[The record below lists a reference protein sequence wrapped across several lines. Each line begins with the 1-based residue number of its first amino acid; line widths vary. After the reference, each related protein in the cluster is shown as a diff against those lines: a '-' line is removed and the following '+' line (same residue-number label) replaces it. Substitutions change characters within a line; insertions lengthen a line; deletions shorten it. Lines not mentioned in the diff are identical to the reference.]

1 MILESPGTATIGAC
15 VLSGTAGPLRLGQRG
30 IMVSHGKRTVRAAL
44 VVIGLGLLLAA
55 VPTVAE
61 ASPALDVVVSANPAN
76 FTPNVASGAV
86 HKFVQVGG
94 TMYAGGSFG
103 SVSTPPGVSPG
114 GTFTRNNIVAFNAT
128 SGVIQPFAP
137 NVAGEVW
144 ALAANGTSLYVGGTF
159 ATVNGV
165 ARRGVAKLDAATGA
179 VDTAFNAN
187 LASGRVTDA
196 AVVGGRLLV
205 AGTFPGRLRALNLTS
220 GANTGYIN
228 VGISGTV
235 ADNAGPTQVYRF
247 AVNPAGTRLVGV
259 GNFTSVGGQTRWRAF
274 MLDLDATA
282 TLNNWWYPPLQNL
295 CAAASLPDYVKDV
308 DFSPDGSWFAVVATG
323 FVPQAGGIGR
333 DLCDATARFE
343 TGVPDPFRPTWINYT
358 GGDTLHS
365 VAATD
370 VAVYVQ
376 GHQRWLNN
384 PQGRNSPGPGAVSRP
399 GIGAIGPTSGLAL
412 SWNPTKD
419 RGIGGKDLYVTS
431 QGLWVGSDTTHIG
444 GETRAR
450 IALMPVA

>member
-1 MILESPGTATIGAC
+1 
-15 VLSGTAGPLRLGQRG
+15 
-30 IMVSHGKRTVRAAL
+30 MVSLGKRTLRTTL
-44 VVIGLGLLLAA
+44 VAVGLGLVVAA
-55 VPTVAE
+55 VPAVAG
-61 ASPALDVVVSANPAN
+61 AAPAIGLVSANPAN
-76 FTPNVASGAV
+76 HTPNVNSGAV
-86 HKFVQVGG
+86 HKFVQVGA
-94 TMYAGGSFG
+94 TMYAGGSFS
-103 SVSTPPGVSPG
+103 SVSTAPGVSPG
-114 GTFTRNNIVAFNAT
+114 GTFTRNNIVAFDPA
-128 SGVIQPFAP
+128 SGVIRSFAP

-144 ALAANGTSLYVGGTF
+144 ALASNGTSLYVGGTF
-159 ATVNGV
+159 TTVNGV
-165 ARRGVAKLDAATGA
+165 ARRGVAKLNPVTGA

-187 LASGRVTDA
+187 FASGKVSDA
-196 AVVGGRLLV
+196 AVVGGRLIV
-205 AGTFPGRLRALNLTS
+205 AGTFPGRLRALDLTS

-228 VGISGTV
+228 LAINGTV
-235 ADNAGPTQVYRF
+235 ADNAGPTEVYRI
-247 AVNPAGTRLVGV
+247 AVHPAGTRLVGV

-274 MLDLDATA
+274 MLNLGATV
-282 TLNNWWYPPLQNL
+282 TVNGWWYPPLQNL
-295 CAAASLPDYVKDV
+295 CAADTLPDYVKDV

-333 DLCDATARFE
+333 DLCDAAARFE
-343 TGVPDPFRPTWINYT
+343 TNVPNPSRPTWINYT

-384 PQGRNSPGPGAVSRP
+384 PQGRNSAGPGAVSRP

-419 RGIGGKDLYVTS
+419 RGVGGKDLYVTS

-444 GETRAR
+444 GETHAR
-450 IALMPVA
+450 IALMPVP

>member
-1 MILESPGTATIGAC
+1 
-15 VLSGTAGPLRLGQRG
+15 
-30 IMVSHGKRTVRAAL
+30 MVSLGKRTLRTTL
-44 VVIGLGLLLAA
+44 VAIGLGLVVATVPMVAGAA
-55 VPTVAE
+55 
-61 ASPALDVVVSANPAN
+61 PALGVVVSANPAN

-86 HKFVQVGG
+86 YKFVQVGG
-94 TMYAGGSFG
+94 TMYAGGSFS
-103 SVSTPPGVSPG
+103 SVSTAPGVSPG
-114 GTFTRNNIVAFNAT
+114 GTFTRNNIVAFDPT
-128 SGVIQPFAP
+128 SGVIRSFAP

-144 ALAANGTSLYVGGTF
+144 ALASNGTSLYVGGTF

-165 ARRGVAKLDAATGA
+165 ARRGVAKLDPVTGA

-187 LASGRVTDA
+187 LTSGRVTDA

-205 AGTFPGRLRALNLTS
+205 AGTFPGKLRALNLAS

-247 AVNPAGTRLVGV
+247 AVSPAGTRLVGV
-259 GNFTSVGGQTRWRAF
+259 GNFTTVGGQTRWRAF
-274 MLDLDATA
+274 MLDLGATA
-282 TLNNWWYPPLQNL
+282 TVTTWWYPPLQNM
-295 CAAASLPDYVKDV
+295 CQATSLPDYVKDV

-343 TGVPDPFRPTWINYT
+343 TNLPNPLRPTWINYT

-376 GHQRWLNN
+376 GHQRWLDN
-384 PQGRNSPGPGAVSRP
+384 PQGRNSAGPGAVSRP
-399 GIGAIGPTSGLAL
+399 GIGAIGPTTGLAL
-412 SWNPTKD
+412 TWNPTKD
-419 RGIGGKDLYVTS
+419 RGVGGKDLYVTS

-444 GETRAR
+444 GETHAR
-450 IALMPVA
+450 IALMPVP

>member
-1 MILESPGTATIGAC
+1 
-15 VLSGTAGPLRLGQRG
+15 
-30 IMVSHGKRTVRAAL
+30 MVWHGKRTARTALAA
-44 VVIGLGLLLAA
+44 IGLGLVVAA
-55 VPTVAE
+55 APTVAG
-61 ASPALDVVVSANPAN
+61 AAPALGVVVSANPAN

-86 HKFVQVGG
+86 HKFVQVGA

-103 SVSTPPGVSPG
+103 SVSAAPGVSPG
-114 GTFTRNNIVAFNAT
+114 GTFTRNNIVAFNPT
-128 SGVIQPFAP
+128 SGVISQSFAP

-144 ALAANGTSLYVGGTF
+144 ALASNGSSLYVGGTF
-159 ATVNGV
+159 TTVNGV
-165 ARRGVAKLDAATGA
+165 ARRGVAKLNATSGA

-187 LASGRVTDA
+187 LASGIVTDA
-196 AVVGGRLLV
+196 AVVGGRLIIG
-205 AGTFPGRLRALNLTS
+205 GTFPGRLRALDLTS

-228 VGISGTV
+228 VAISGSV
-235 ADNAGPTQVYRF
+235 AGNAGPTQVYRF

-274 MLDLDATA
+274 MLNLGATA
-282 TLNNWWYPPLQNL
+282 TLNGWWYPPLQNM
-295 CAAASLPDYVKDV
+295 CAASSLPDYMKDV

-333 DLCDATARFE
+333 DVCDATARFE
-343 TGVPDPFRPTWINYT
+343 TGVPNPFRPTWINYT

-384 PQGRNSPGPGAVSRP
+384 PQGRNSAGPGAVSRP

-419 RGIGGKDLYVTS
+419 RGVGGKDLYVTS

-444 GETRAR
+444 GETHAR
-450 IALMPVA
+450 IALMPVP

>member
-1 MILESPGTATIGAC
+1 
-15 VLSGTAGPLRLGQRG
+15 
-30 IMVSHGKRTVRAAL
+30 MVSLGKRTLRTTL
-44 VVIGLGLLLAA
+44 VAIGLGLVVAT
-55 VPTVAE
+55 VPTA
-61 ASPALDVVVSANPAN
+61 AAAAPALGVVVSDNPAN

-86 HKFVQVGG
+86 YKFVQVGG
-94 TMYAGGSFG
+94 TMYAGGGFG
-103 SVSTPPGVSPG
+103 SVSTAPGVSPG
-114 GTFTRNNIVAFNAT
+114 GTFTRNNIVGFDPA
-128 SGVIQPFAP
+128 SGVIRSFAP

-144 ALAANGTSLYVGGTF
+144 ALASNGTSLYVGGTF

-165 ARRGVAKLDAATGA
+165 ARRGVAKLDPVTGA

-187 LASGRVTDA
+187 LASGNVTDA

-205 AGTFPGRLRALNLTS
+205 AGTFPGKLRALSLAS

-235 ADNAGPTQVYRF
+235 AGNAGPTEVYRF

-259 GNFTSVGGQTRWRAF
+259 GNFTTVGGHTRWRAF
-274 MLDLDATA
+274 MLDLGATA
-282 TLNNWWYPPLQNL
+282 TVNGWWYPPLQNL
-295 CAAASLPDYVKDV
+295 CQAASLPDYVKDV

-333 DLCDATARFE
+333 DLCDATARFQ
-343 TGVPDPFRPTWINYT
+343 TNVPNPVRPFWINYT

-376 GHQRWLNN
+376 GHQRWLDN
-384 PQGRNSPGPGAVSRP
+384 PQGRNSAGPGAVSRP

-412 SWNPTKD
+412 GWNPTKD
-419 RGIGGKDLYVTS
+419 RGVGGKDLYVTS

>member
-1 MILESPGTATIGAC
+1 
-15 VLSGTAGPLRLGQRG
+15 
-30 IMVSHGKRTVRAAL
+30 MVRHGKRTARTAL
-44 VVIGLGLLLAA
+44 VAIGLGLMVAA
-55 VPTVAE
+55 APTVAG
-61 ASPALDVVVSANPAN
+61 AAPALGVVVSANPAN

-86 HKFVQVGG
+86 YKFVQVGG

-103 SVSTPPGVSPG
+103 SVSTAPGVSPG
-114 GTFTRNNIVAFNAT
+114 GTFSRNNIVAFNAT
-128 SGVIQPFAP
+128 SGAISQSFAP

-144 ALAANGTSLYVGGTF
+144 ALAVNGSSLYVGGTF
-159 ATVNGV
+159 TTVNGV
-165 ARRGVAKLDAATGA
+165 ARRGIVKLDATSGA

-187 LASGRVTDA
+187 LASGIVTDA
-196 AVVGGRLLV
+196 AVVGGRLIIG
-205 AGTFPGRLRALNLTS
+205 GTFPGRLRALDLTT

-228 VGISGTV
+228 VAITGTV
-235 ADNAGPTQVYRF
+235 ASNAGPTQVYRF

-274 MLDLDATA
+274 MLDLGATA
-282 TLNNWWYPPLQNL
+282 TVDAWRYPPLQNM
-295 CAAASLPDYVKDV
+295 CASSGLPDYVKDV
-308 DFSPDGSWFAVVATG
+308 DFSPDGSWFAMVATG

-333 DLCDATARFE
+333 DICDATARFE
-343 TGVPDPFRPTWINYT
+343 TGVANPSRPTWINYT

-384 PQGRNSPGPGAVSRP
+384 PQGRNSAGPGAVSRP
-399 GIGAIGPTSGLAL
+399 GIGAIVPPSGLAL

-419 RGIGGKDLYVTS
+419 RGVGGKDLYVTS
-431 QGLWVGSDTTHIG
+431 QGLWVGSDTTHIS
-444 GETRAR
+444 GETHAR
-450 IALMPVA
+450 IALMPV